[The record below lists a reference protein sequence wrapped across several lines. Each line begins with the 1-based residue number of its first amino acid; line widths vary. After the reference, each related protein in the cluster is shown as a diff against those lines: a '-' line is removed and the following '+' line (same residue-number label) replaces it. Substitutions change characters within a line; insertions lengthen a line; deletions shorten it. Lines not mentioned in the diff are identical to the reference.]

1 MTENKYYLKDANAQL
16 STYSLYINHPP
27 GTLLLALCGDPVTI
41 LPEGAQVVG
50 CYTLDAEGK
59 LDNVEAW
66 TVTV

>member
-1 MTENKYYLKDANAQL
+1 MTANKYYLKDANAQL
-16 STYSLYINHPP
+16 STYSQYVNPP
-27 GTLLLALCGDPVTI
+27 GTSLLALHGDPVTI